1 MRKAGDE
8 FALFGTTVGIAH
20 MVGICT
26 IDINGAE
33 IEALLL
39 EMIAELLEFVEE
51 KLLLVV
57 VVFMSMNSLVTGR
70 FLLRFV
76 RSSVAEAEATGAA
89 VGIFKVPLT
98 DMAMAGTVPV
108 PVALMMAGS
117 ACSKSQRMVS
127 PSDLWPSSRVS
138 WKTLAAHVAGI
149 RILLPRPSTLVCR
162 SFLDDFITGGA
173 SGGAGFSSAA
183 SGSSSLRDK
192 LIVDGTMRIGCAIVR
207 GGGGLDPML
216 SLVGFTCIPPNS

>member
-1 MRKAGDE
+1 M
-8 FALFGTTVGIAH
+8 TVGIAH

-39 EMIAELLEFVEE
+39 EMIAELLAFVEE

-57 VVFMSMNSLVTGR
+57 VVFMSVTGR
-70 FLLRFV
+70 FFLRFV
-76 RSSVAEAEATGAA
+76 KSSVEEATGAV

-138 WKTLAAHVAGI
+138 WKTLAAHVA
-149 RILLPRPSTLVCR
+149 V
-162 SFLDDFITGGA
+162 
-173 SGGAGFSSAA
+173 
-183 SGSSSLRDK
+183 
-192 LIVDGTMRIGCAIVR
+192 
-207 GGGGLDPML
+207 
-216 SLVGFTCIPPNS
+216 